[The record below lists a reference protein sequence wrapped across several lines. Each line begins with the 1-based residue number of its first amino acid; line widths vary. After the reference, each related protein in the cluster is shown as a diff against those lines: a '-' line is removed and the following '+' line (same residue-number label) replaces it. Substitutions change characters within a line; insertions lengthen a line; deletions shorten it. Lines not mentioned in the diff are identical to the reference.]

1 MQQLVDLDQW
11 LPCLSAIQTHSEA
24 WYDYV
29 FILCSIHSFFLQM
42 LSSPSL
48 LYPKLLKNPSQ
59 DLSLPVPGD
68 RVMVGNL
75 LASITTRESNAR
87 PARSLGS
94 LDL

>member
-29 FILCSIHSFFLQM
+29 FILCSIYSFFLQM

-48 LYPKLLKNPSQ
+48 LYLKLLKNPSL

-68 RVMVGNL
+68 RVMVGK